1 LRGNGRRCS
10 AAGRADLGRMHTGVS
25 RLPGMRPAARRSACS
40 TPMPALFTRMS
51 SRRSPPLLERI
62 AWPLQLCGT
71 RHGLRC
77 RPRVTASAQG
87 SVGRTGRPGEDAPPG
102 FSASWDASGRT
113 LSPHAARSDARAG
126 C

>member
-77 RPRVTASAQG
+77 RPRVTASAQARRPNGADQGPFVTGVPLG
-87 SVGRTGRPGEDAPPG
+87 S
-102 FSASWDASGRT
+102 SSGRT
-113 LSPHAARSDARAG
+113 LTLSPPAARSGAPVG